1 MSPIP
6 DALHLLP
13 SLRPS
18 PTSRTTYILYFIPGN
33 PGLISYYTTFLSH
46 LLKLLTSNPTPPSIE
61 IHGRSLSGFEVHP
74 TTQRDGPYTVDQQI
88 AHSEADVRRIV
99 RDARRQGE
107 GKDVKVIL
115 MGHSLGTYM
124 VLELVRRLRK
134 DEDKEDGVIVAG
146 GVCLFAT
153 VMELAKSDSGV
164 KARGVLSLPY
174 FPLMV
179 SIIAKLLFSFL
190 PLGFLAWLI
199 GTLMSFPPDGARVTA
214 SFIQSRDGVR
224 QALFM
229 ANDEMTA
236 ISTDKWGEEVWGAMA
251 AVGGKGESRSRLKF
265 LFAEK
270 DHWLSDKTR
279 DELIRLRGR
288 KKVVEIMGKAEAW
301 KPEMYVDATEG
312 WVHGFCIKQ
321 SVSVAEKVK
330 GWVEEIIADNVGR

>member
-164 KARGVLSLPY
+164 KARVGFRGLPY
-174 FPLMV
+174 NLDVLMNILGGAFATIFSTHGFDYCETAVLV
-179 SIIAKLLFSFL
+179 SAAGILGLVNWYFDVISSRWRQGDGFVHTIA
-190 PLGFLAWLI
+190 
-199 GTLMSFPPDGARVTA
+199 R
-214 SFIQSRDGVR
+214 
-224 QALFM
+224 
-229 ANDEMTA
+229 
-236 ISTDKWGEEVWGAMA
+236 WGAA
-251 AVGGKGESRSRLKF
+251 SV
-265 LFAEK
+265 
-270 DHWLSDKTR
+270 
-279 DELIRLRGR
+279 
-288 KKVVEIMGKAEAW
+288 
-301 KPEMYVDATEG
+301 
-312 WVHGFCIKQ
+312 VHGQ
-321 SVSVAEKVK
+321 
-330 GWVEEIIADNVGR
+330 R